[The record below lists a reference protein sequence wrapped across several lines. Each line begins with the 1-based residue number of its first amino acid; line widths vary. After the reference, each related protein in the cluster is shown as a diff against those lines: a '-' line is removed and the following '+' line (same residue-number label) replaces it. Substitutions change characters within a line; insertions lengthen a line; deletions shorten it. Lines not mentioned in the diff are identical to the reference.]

1 VSRAMAR
8 GRPAWV
14 FSASRALSMT
24 DWWYSYEPWEK
35 FMRTTL
41 RPAGLL
47 LAWVHDAEQKLF
59 QHTSS
64 EHVDGLGRVGLGTCI
79 LSARTL
85 CACCLEVQLTNG
97 ADDGTA
103 TELALG
109 DILSVEL
116 REPLG
121 SGAASLE
128 VCNCVGHLV
137 CV

>member
-1 VSRAMAR
+1 
-8 GRPAWV
+8 
-14 FSASRALSMT
+14 
-24 DWWYSYEPWEK
+24 
-35 FMRTTL
+35 MRTTL

-47 LAWVHDAEQKLF
+47 LAWVFEGEQELF

-85 CACCLEVQLTNG
+85 CASCVEAQLTNG

-109 DILSVEL
+109 HILSVEL
-116 REPLG
+116 REPLS

-137 CV
+137 CI

>member
-1 VSRAMAR
+1 MGEVHANNVETSFAAVS
-8 GRPAWV
+8 
-14 FSASRALSMT
+14 L
-24 DWWYSYEPWEK
+24 
-35 FMRTTL
+35 
-41 RPAGLL
+41 
-47 LAWVHDAEQKLF
+47 VHGSDHKLE

-85 CACCLEVQLTNG
+85 CACFVRTQLTNG

-103 TELALG
+103 AELALG
-109 DILSVEL
+109 RILSVEL

-128 VCNCVGHLV
+128 VSNCVGHLV
-137 CV
+137 CVW